1 MENRDRTDDLP
12 DKDQTL
18 DDPLGIADQPVKQD
32 ANDFHATNDPDEVAQ
47 RRARAHG
54 KSDGEVKT
62 GAGEFDEPGFGA
74 TSIDMG
80 SGGKG
85 NAIKPR

>member
-1 MENRDRTDDLP
+1 MEKRDRNDDLP
-12 DKDQTL
+12 DNEQTL

-32 ANDFHATNDPDEVAQ
+32 ENDFHATNDPDEVAQ

-62 GAGEFDEPGFGA
+62 GAGEFDEPGFGS